1 MFTQLLRVAD
11 PYHDLHALSRHMDA
25 VFSQSNRARRRSAPR
40 GFDVFDDGE
49 TYRLVADL
57 PGLSADDLKVDVT
70 EDEVTIRGE
79 RKTKA
84 PEGFKAVRRERADY
98 RVARS
103 FSFPTK
109 VDPANVEASLDDG
122 VLTITRGKR
131 ADAKP
136 RSITVRTAA

>member
-79 RKTKA
+79 
-84 PEGFKAVRRERADY
+84 
-98 RVARS
+98 
-103 FSFPTK
+103 
-109 VDPANVEASLDDG
+109 
-122 VLTITRGKR
+122 
-131 ADAKP
+131 
-136 RSITVRTAA
+136 